1 MLRHISALACLG
13 LLAACASAPQLE
25 GARPARPLVLEQ
37 ALVGETTGDGAVTT
51 LTGDKTHFAVTSR
64 GDWNGQVL
72 TLVEDF
78 RYDDGKQERKT
89 WHLRRI
95 ADGHYRGTREDVIG
109 EADVTQD
116 GDTVRLDYNVTLD
129 TALGKVDCRFRD
141 LLYFETGDTIRNI
154 ATVSKLGLRMARVN
168 IAMHPSGAK

>member
-1 MLRHISALACLG
+1 MLRQICVLACLG

-37 ALVGETTGDGAVTT
+37 ALSGETKGDGFVTT
-51 LTGDKTHFAVTSR
+51 LTGDRTHFAVMIH
-64 GDWNGQVL
+64 GNWDGQVL

-141 LLYFETGDTIRNI
+141 LLYFETGDTIRNT
-154 ATVSKLGLRMARVN
+154 ATVSKLGLRVARVN
-168 IAMHPSGAK
+168 IAMHPAGVK